1 MYKFCPNP
9 KHLIGLW
16 KNECLASS
24 NPSMNQRTELRFDLL
39 LNSLL
44 VVWVLPIWPPSE
56 TREKEQERGRKREIE
71 RKRREKGRKGKEKGW
86 RKDFLKEYQQKLG
99 LPNIPSQYPW
109 YNTKLAHKKKRNERQ
124 RRYKELSPGTQIS
137 QIAQKFWTLQ
147 DHRTGVGG
155 VGGICMPT
163 YSWFTLL

>member
-24 NPSMNQRTELRFDLL
+24 NPSMNQRTELRFDL

-99 LPNIPSQYPW
+99 LPNKQDED
-109 YNTKLAHKKKRNERQ
+109 NQ
-124 RRYKELSPGTQIS
+124 
-137 QIAQKFWTLQ
+137 Q
-147 DHRTGVGG
+147 DHNKRILYKWNMINESTQ
-155 VGGICMPT
+155 
-163 YSWFTLL
+163 TLESAMCPLIHR